1 MVNIFE
7 LGPATNLT
15 LGEASRHKK
24 KICPFR
30 RFWKKKTIRQD
41 NFNIYLI
48 MSM

>member
-24 KICPFR
+24 KFALFDVFER
-30 RFWKKKTIRQD
+30 KKQLDKTT
-41 NFNIYLI
+41 LI
-48 MSM
+48 FIW